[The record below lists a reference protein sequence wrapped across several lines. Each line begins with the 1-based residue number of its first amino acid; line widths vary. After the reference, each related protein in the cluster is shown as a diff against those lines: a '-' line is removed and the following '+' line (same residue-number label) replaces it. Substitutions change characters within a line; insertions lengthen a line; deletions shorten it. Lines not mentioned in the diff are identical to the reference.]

1 MGRYIIVK
9 LNKMLDLKQIFNLKP
24 KPKPEPVVE
33 QPKVLPKPN
42 GFLSLSGKLFVA
54 FVILHVVFL
63 AYFIWFMVTASI
75 TETEDEVQ
83 SIMKGEEGNRLPSLR
98 ETVPKQRSQ
107 RKKKKTSR
115 KLQKR

>member
-1 MGRYIIVK
+1 
-9 LNKMLDLKQIFNLKP
+9 MLDLFKLLTP
-24 KPKPEPVVE
+24 KSKAKPEPVVE

-54 FVILHVVFL
+54 FVVLHVVFL

-83 SIMKGEEGNRLPSLR
+83 SIMKGEVEI
-98 ETVPKQRSQ
+98 T
-107 RKKKKTSR
+107 KTTQLMTFVIHSVR
-115 KLQKR
+115 NYFQF

>member
-1 MGRYIIVK
+1 
-9 LNKMLDLKQIFNLKP
+9 MLDLKQIFNLKP

-83 SIMKGEEGNRLPSLR
+83 SIMKGEVEI
-98 ETVPKQRSQ
+98 T
-107 RKKKKTSR
+107 KTTQLMTFVIHSVR
-115 KLQKR
+115 NYFQI